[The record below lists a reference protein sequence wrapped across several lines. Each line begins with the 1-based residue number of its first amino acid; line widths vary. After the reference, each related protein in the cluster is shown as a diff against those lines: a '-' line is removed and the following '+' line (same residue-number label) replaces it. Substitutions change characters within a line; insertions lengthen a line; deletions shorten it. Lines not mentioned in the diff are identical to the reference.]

1 MFTAIRFTAIK
12 SLARVAA
19 VLVTLCAALQ
29 FAAQAEAQTTPSQL
43 EQLTTWYTK
52 MDGSDGTVELL
63 SDQISYLL
71 AGHASYGGSG
81 LLKRFIEQDHATGPG
96 TREINVPVIGFAAWS
111 RKMAA
116 NPGTPYGRIVE
127 HSYRAAAATP
137 STTPPP

>member
-1 MFTAIRFTAIK
+1 MFTTIRFAAIS

-19 VLVTLCAALQ
+19 VLVTFCAALQ
-29 FAAQAEAQTTPSQL
+29 FAAQAQAQTTPSQL

-81 LLKRFIEQDHATGPG
+81 LSKHFIESEELKG
-96 TREINVPVIGFAAWS
+96 TYAKGWNNSSQSFSWNVTS
-111 RKMAA
+111 
-116 NPGTPYGRIVE
+116 
-127 HSYRAAAATP
+127 P
-137 STTPPP
+137 SSTAEDYHIYLLPPLTVKCG